1 MEREIPAR
9 GQSRDLLPLGIPCWI
24 HHLAQM
30 FVGIYLT
37 DAD

>member
-1 MEREIPAR
+1 MGREIPAR
-9 GQSRDLLPLGIPCWI
+9 EKSRDLLSLLIRCWI
-24 HHLAQM
+24 HLAQM